1 MIQFFCDGQLLYD
14 PRNPDYAVYEPK
26 CELEVNKTGSLTFT
40 IPPTHPMYDALQKM
54 KSEIEVY
61 QDGEFLGAYRV
72 LNTDLDFNNIKAV
85 ICEGELSYLLDSVQR
100 PAEYHDISVE
110 D

>member
-40 IPPTHPMYDALQKM
+40 IR
-54 KSEIEVY
+54 
-61 QDGEFLGAYRV
+61 GLGYRV
-72 LNTDLDFNNIKAV
+72 VKN
-85 ICEGELSYLLDSVQR
+85 EEQ
-100 PAEYHDISVE
+100 E
-110 D
+110 